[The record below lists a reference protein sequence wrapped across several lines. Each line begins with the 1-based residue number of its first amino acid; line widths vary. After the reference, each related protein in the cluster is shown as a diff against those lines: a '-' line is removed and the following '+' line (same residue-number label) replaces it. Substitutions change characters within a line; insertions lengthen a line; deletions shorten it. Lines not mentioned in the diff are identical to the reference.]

1 MAKKDKKAKKEDT
14 EARTD
19 PIEAV
24 RAAVERALAS
34 AGGTSGA
41 RDRTRDLIDDFAT
54 FAGRFR
60 DSLEE
65 LRVIDEVRS
74 LRAEVEALSRRV
86 GELESAA
93 AKPAPSSASGRAAAG
108 RTSRGSRAKPA
119 TGTAASSSG
128 GTSRSAAR
136 PKTSTRAATS
146 SRSGSSASRRPAAAK
161 TSSTMAPKD

>member
-1 MAKKDKKAKKEDT
+1 MAKKDKKAKQDDT
-14 EARTD
+14 GNRTD
-19 PIEAV
+19 PVDAV

-34 AGGTSGA
+34 AGGPAGA
-41 RDRTRDLIDDFAT
+41 RERTRDLIDDFAT

-74 LRAEVEALSRRV
+74 LRAEVEALQRRV
-86 GELESAA
+86 DELESGA
-93 AKPAPSSASGRAAAG
+93 AKPAPTQ
-108 RTSRGSRAKPA
+108 RTAAKPKP
-119 TGTAASSSG
+119 AAKPK
-128 GTSRSAAR
+128 TPAK

-161 TSSTMAPKD
+161 TSSTMAPKK